1 MEDFTGKVCVITGAG
16 SGIGRALALD
26 LLQRVLGSRYQELV
40 YRTTRRFDRQWS
52 HWRTV
57 CGLSSAR

>member
-40 YRTTRRFDRQWS
+40 YRTTRRFDR
-52 HWRTV
+52 
-57 CGLSSAR
+57 